1 MENRRV
7 VVYGRESCPNTNI
20 QRNRLADIGVEH
32 EYVDVDSVPDK
43 KFIATP
49 TTEVYDVDNNLV
61 RRVVGLSYK
70 LEKQYEELKEGE

>member
-1 MENRRV
+1 MNSRRV
-7 VVYGRESCPNTNI
+7 IVYGRESCPNTNI
-20 QRNRLADIGVEH
+20 QRNKLADIGVEY

-49 TTEVYDVDNNLV
+49 TTEVYDTDNNLV